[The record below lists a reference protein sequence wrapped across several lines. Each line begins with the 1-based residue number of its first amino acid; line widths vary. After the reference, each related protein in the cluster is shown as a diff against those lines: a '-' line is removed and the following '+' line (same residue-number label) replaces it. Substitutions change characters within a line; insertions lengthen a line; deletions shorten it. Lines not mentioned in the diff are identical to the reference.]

1 MIRNDDQLSSPLNA
15 HVKHS
20 SSLPQV
26 IAPIASLFSL
36 TYFKHATVGLFLH
49 YSYPTPSPLMTS
61 TRRWGCVVP
70 RTLSFAEAICSE
82 GVDRLLDLASEGRGC
97 ERVEVRVAEGGRE
110 SWRRGGWVSCD
121 QLRCGADDTE
131 EELANGGMVNC
142 GEFHKAWSYADLGM
156 FQDVV

>member
-1 MIRNDDQLSSPLNA
+1 
-15 HVKHS
+15 
-20 SSLPQV
+20 
-26 IAPIASLFSL
+26 
-36 TYFKHATVGLFLH
+36 
-49 YSYPTPSPLMTS
+49 MTS
-61 TRRWGCVVP
+61 TRRWGCAHPLVSEDP
-70 RTLSFAEAICSE
+70 ECSEAICSE
-82 GVDRLLDLASEGRGC
+82 SVDRLLDLASEGRGC

-156 FQDVV
+156 FQDVVWVPC